1 MSSYSFTEK
10 NPPLLKDTGV
20 EFIIHHPEVHDKMRS
35 YQLTFDITNID
46 DLLPNLY
53 RPGGFFVP
61 GAAYVTLKC
70 QKKWKKV
77 FGPETL
83 AGEETRTIKETISQ
97 SLTESRSLRA
107 LIRVASKAEVNAPF
121 ASASVELTAEIEGTI
136 EKQETWT
143 KETEETYTK
152 TLQPHRTYVFWSL
165 VDEITMIYHL
175 GEVISRYRA
184 FKDDKRAKAEIA
196 RLEKLNGSAKQFDTM
211 LYDIYEDSMDR
222 DKALLG
228 SLASNL

>member
-1 MSSYSFTEK
+1 MSSYSFTVK

-35 YQLTFDITNID
+35 YKLTFDFTNID

-53 RPGGFFVP
+53 HPFGLTP
-61 GAAYVTLKC
+61 NAYVTLKR
-70 QKKWKKV
+70 QYKWKKV

-83 AGEETRTIKETISQ
+83 AGEETRTIRETISQ

-143 KETEETYTK
+143 KETEETYSK

-165 VDEITMIYHL
+165 VDEMTMIYHL
-175 GEVISRYRA
+175 GDLISYYRA
-184 FKDDKRAKAEIA
+184 FKDDKRAKAEVA

-211 LYDIYEDSMDR
+211 LYDIYEDSMDA

-228 SLASNL
+228 ALASNF